1 MQVVEPQGAQHERQA
16 RASRA
21 ITEEHEDANLGEPH
35 HIWLTSEEPKLL
47 ERHKLTALK
56 AHQPVALVPPAS
68 CALHSMPNRIDQKK
82 VPHSLSCRCSV
93 HRESKQQT
101 DFHCQ
106 ASSALFRC
114 AKNGK
119 KGHIGYYSIL

>member
-1 MQVVEPQGAQHERQA
+1 MVISAVQVVEPQGAQHERQA

-21 ITEEHEDANLGEPH
+21 TTEEHEDANLGEPH

-106 ASSALFRC
+106 ASKDC
-114 AKNGK
+114 V
-119 KGHIGYYSIL
+119 